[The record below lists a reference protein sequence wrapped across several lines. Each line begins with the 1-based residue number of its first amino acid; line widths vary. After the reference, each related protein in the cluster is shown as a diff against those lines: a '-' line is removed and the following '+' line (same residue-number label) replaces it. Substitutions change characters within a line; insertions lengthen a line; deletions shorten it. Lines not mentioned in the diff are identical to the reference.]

1 MDLDSIV
8 ESVHRLV
15 LDHLPIRTTKT
26 PSGWLTF
33 DCPMCNDK
41 RKRAGIIAR
50 AAKIS
55 YHCFNCH
62 YVTGWSPS
70 AQLGKKYIDLAARLG
85 ATDESIH
92 AVRVELFKHKE
103 ELEGVVEENYVY
115 NFSKFDVVDLPEQ
128 VMLVEDL
135 PDDHEVKQYA
145 AQRGL
150 LNLYTLLYFPNDPL
164 YAKRLVVPFTFNGDI
179 VGWTARHIN
188 PPDKQT
194 PKYLHKMSSGYVF
207 NIDRFADS
215 EREIVIVAEGV
226 FDAIKIDG
234 IAVLGNHVTPEQ
246 AHLIE
251 KLGKRVILCPDRDK
265 PGKELIEEALALG
278 WEVSF
283 PPWHKDI
290 KDADEAVQRYGR
302 LLTVASIV
310 KHATDNKIKAQV
322 KAKML

>member
-8 ESVHRLV
+8 EGVHRLV
-15 LDHLPIRTTKT
+15 MDHLPIRTTKT
-26 PSGWLTF
+26 PSGWITF

-41 RKRAGIIAR
+41 RKRAGVIAKS
-50 AAKIS
+50 AKIS

-70 AQLGKKYIDLAARLG
+70 VHLGQRYKDLAVRLG
-85 ATDESIH
+85 ASNEEIH
-92 AVRVELFKHKE
+92 NVQIELLKHKE
-103 ELEGVVEENYVY
+103 DLEGVVDENYVY
-115 NFSKFDVVDLPEQ
+115 NFSKFETVELPTN

-135 PDDHEVKQYA
+135 SDDHEVKLYA
-145 AQRGL
+145 KQRGL
-150 LNLYTLLYFPNDPL
+150 LELSPLLYFPDDPL

-179 VGWTARHIN
+179 VGWTARHVN

-194 PKYLHKMSSGYVF
+194 PKYLHKMPSGYVF

-234 IAVLGNHVTPEQ
+234 ISVLGNHVTPEQ

-251 KLGKRVILCPDRDK
+251 KLGKRIILCPDRDK
-265 PGKELIEEALALG
+265 AGKELIEEALALG

-283 PPWHKDI
+283 PPWEKDI
-290 KDADEAVQRYGR
+290 KDAADAVQRYGR
-302 LLTVASIV
+302 LLTVASII

>member
-283 PPWHKDI
+283 PPWHKDV

>member
-1 MDLDSIV
+1 MDLDSVV

-15 LDHLPIRTTKT
+15 MDHLPIRTTKT
-26 PSGWLTF
+26 PSGWITF

-41 RKRAGIIAR
+41 RKRAGIIAKS
-50 AAKIS
+50 AKIS

-62 YVTGWSPS
+62 YVTGWSPTPYIG
-70 AQLGKKYIDLAARLG
+70 QKYKELAARLG
-85 ATDESIH
+85 ASNEDIH
-92 AVRVELFKHKE
+92 RAQIELLKHKE
-103 ELEGVVEENYVY
+103 ELEGIEEEDYVY
-115 NFSKFDVVDLPEQ
+115 NFSKFELVDLPED

-135 PDDHEVKQYA
+135 PEEHEVKKYA
-145 AQRGL
+145 KQRGL
-150 LNLYTLLYFPNDPL
+150 TGLYTLLYFPNDPL
-164 YAKRLVVPFTFNGDI
+164 YAKRLVVPFTFNGDM
-179 VGWTARHIN
+179 VGWTARHVC

-194 PKYLHKMSSGYVF
+194 PKYLHKMSSGFVF

-215 EREIVIVAEGV
+215 EREIVIVTEGV
-226 FDAIKIDG
+226 FDAITIDG

-246 AHLIE
+246 AFLID
-251 KLGKRVILCPDRDK
+251 KLGKRIILCPDRDE

-283 PPWHKDI
+283 PPWEKDI
-290 KDADEAVQRYGR
+290 KDAADAVQRYGR
-302 LLTVASIV
+302 LLTVASII

>member
-15 LDHLPIRTTKT
+15 MDHLPIRTTKT
-26 PSGWLTF
+26 PSGWITF

-41 RKRAGIIAR
+41 RKRAGVITQ

-70 AQLGKKYIDLAARLG
+70 AHLGQKYKDLAARLG
-85 ATDESIH
+85 ASNESIH
-92 AVRVELFKHKE
+92 NAQIELLKHKE
-103 ELEGVVEENYVY
+103 DLEGIEDVDYIY
-115 NFSKFDVVDLPEQ
+115 NFSKFEVVDLPKNL
-128 VMLVEDL
+128 MLVNDL

-145 AQRGL
+145 VQRGL
-150 LNLYTLLYFPNDPL
+150 LDLYTLLYFPDDPL

-215 EREIVIVAEGV
+215 EREIVIVVEGV
-226 FDAIKIDG
+226 FDAITIDG
-234 IAVLGNHVTPEQ
+234 ISVLGNHVTPEQ

-251 KLGKRVILCPDRDK
+251 KLGKRVILCPDRDE

-283 PPWHKDI
+283 PPWEKDI
-290 KDADEAVQRYGR
+290 KDAADAVQRYGR
-302 LLTVASIV
+302 LLTVASII

>member
-135 PDDHEVKQYA
+135 PDDHEVKQYT

-150 LNLYTLLYFPNDPL
+150 LNLYTLLYFPDDPL

-194 PKYLHKMSSGYVF
+194 PKYLHKMPSGYVF

-215 EREIVIVAEGV
+215 DREIVIVAEGV
-226 FDAIKIDG
+226 FDAIAIDG

-283 PPWHKDI
+283 PPWHKDV

>member
-15 LDHLPIRTTKT
+15 LDNLPIRTTKT

-135 PDDHEVKQYA
+135 PDDHEVKQYT

-150 LNLYTLLYFPNDPL
+150 LNLYTLLYFPDDPL

-194 PKYLHKMSSGYVF
+194 PKYLHKMPSGYVF

-226 FDAIKIDG
+226 FDAIAIDG

-283 PPWHKDI
+283 PPWHKDV

>member
-8 ESVHRLV
+8 ESVHCLV
-15 LDHLPIRTTKT
+15 MDHLPIRTTKT
-26 PSGWLTF
+26 PSGWITF

-41 RKRAGIIAR
+41 RKRAGVIAK

-115 NFSKFDVVDLPEQ
+115 NFSKFEIVDLPEQ
-128 VMLVEDL
+128 VMLVGDL

-145 AQRGL
+145 VQRGL
-150 LNLYTLLYFPNDPL
+150 LDLYTLLYFPNDPL

-194 PKYLHKMSSGYVF
+194 PKYLHKMASGYVF
-207 NIDRFADS
+207 NVDRFADS
-215 EREIVIVAEGV
+215 DREIVIVVEGV
-226 FDAIKIDG
+226 FDAIAIDG

-251 KLGKRVILCPDRDK
+251 KLGKRVILCPDRDE

-283 PPWHKDI
+283 PPWEKNI
-290 KDADEAVQRYGR
+290 KDAADAVQYYGR
-302 LLTVASIV
+302 LLTVASII

>member
-215 EREIVIVAEGV
+215 DREIVIVAEGV
-226 FDAIKIDG
+226 FDAIAIDG

-283 PPWHKDI
+283 PPWHKDV

>member
-8 ESVHRLV
+8 EGVHRLV
-15 LDHLPIRTTKT
+15 MDHLPIRTTKT
-26 PSGWLTF
+26 PSGWITF

-41 RKRAGIIAR
+41 RKRAGVIAKS
-50 AAKIS
+50 AKIS

-70 AQLGKKYIDLAARLG
+70 VHLGQRYKDLAARLG
-85 ATDESIH
+85 ASNEEIH
-92 AVRVELFKHKE
+92 NVQIELLKHKE
-103 ELEGVVEENYVY
+103 DLEGVVDENYVY
-115 NFSKFDVVDLPEQ
+115 NFSKFETVDLPTN

-135 PDDHEVKQYA
+135 SDDHEVKMYA
-145 AQRGL
+145 QQRGL
-150 LNLYTLLYFPNDPL
+150 LGLSTLLYFPDDPL
-164 YAKRLVVPFTFNGDI
+164 YAKRVVVPFTFNNDI

-194 PKYLHKMSSGYVF
+194 PKYLHKMPSGYVF

-283 PPWHKDI
+283 PPWHKDV

-302 LLTVASIV
+302 LLTVASII

>member
-1 MDLDSIV
+1 MDLDSVV
-8 ESVHRLV
+8 ESTHRLV

-26 PSGWLTF
+26 PSGWITF

-41 RKRAGIIAR
+41 RKRAGVITK
-50 AAKIS
+50 AAKLS
-55 YHCFNCH
+55 YHCFNCG
-62 YVTGWSPS
+62 YTTGWSP
-70 AQLGKKYIDLAARLG
+70 APYIGQKYKELAARLG
-85 ATDESIH
+85 AGDDEIH
-92 AVRVELFKHKE
+92 KVQIELLKYKE
-103 ELEGVVEENYVY
+103 ELEEAEDTDYVY
-115 NFSKFDVVDLPEQ
+115 NFSKFEIVELPEN
-128 VMLVEDL
+128 VMLIDDL

-145 AQRGL
+145 RQRGL
-150 LNLYTLLYFPNDPL
+150 EGLYTLLYFPDDPL

-188 PPDKQT
+188 PPDKKT
-194 PKYLHKMSSGYVF
+194 PKYLHKMSSGFVF

-215 EREIVIVAEGV
+215 EREIVIVVEGV
-226 FDAIKIDG
+226 FDAIGVDG
-234 IAVLGNHVTPEQ
+234 VSVLGNHVTPEQ

-265 PGKELIEEALALG
+265 AGKELIEEALALG

-283 PPWHKDI
+283 PPWHKDV
-290 KDADEAVQRYGR
+290 KDAADAVNKYGR
-302 LLTVASIV
+302 LATVASII